1 MWGNSSSLYFVRS
14 FEGSLGAKMWG
25 RSSYLFSGD
34 LKEVWVPKCEATVIV
49 FTFSGVLVVSLVL
62 KCEGLAIVF
71 LWKTF
76 WGKPTFVPKCEAM
89 VIVFSLSEI
98 LGVSLVPKCEGVV
111 VAISLEEDLRE
122 TYICA
127 KITWKGPGG
136 ARSLSAG
143 QWANGNRINFR
154 LTGQQIDSWL
164 CQVPFKFP
172 NWILVKTHYSCLG
185 WIE

>member
-14 FEGSLGAKMWG
+14 FEGSSGAKMWG

-76 WGKPTFVPKCEAM
+76 WGRPTFVPKCKAM

-98 LGVSLVPKCEGVV
+98 LGVSLVPKCEDVV

-127 KITWKGPGG
+127 KIWGNSSSVYFVRSLREWLVTWKGPGRPG
-136 ARSLSAG
+136 GYLPASEP
-143 QWANGNRINFR
+143 
-154 LTGQQIDSWL
+154 
-164 CQVPFKFP
+164 V
-172 NWILVKTHYSCLG
+172 V
-185 WIE
+185 